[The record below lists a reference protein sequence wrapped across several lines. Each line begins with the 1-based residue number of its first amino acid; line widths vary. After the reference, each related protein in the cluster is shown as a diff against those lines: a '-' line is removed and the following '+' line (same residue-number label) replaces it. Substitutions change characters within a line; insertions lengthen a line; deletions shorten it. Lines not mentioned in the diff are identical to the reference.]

1 MVRLAGESPRTAR
14 YVKLSLPEIADPV
27 ILCCEIVG
35 DGPPVVLVP
44 GLGDTVWV
52 WRRLI
57 PYLQHHHRVTAVEL
71 RGHGRSASPFG
82 PYSVKDMAED
92 LALLAQKLNIR
103 EATFIAQGLGAR
115 AAMTLAA
122 EKPDI
127 VSALVL
133 VGAETGPPT
142 VSARGSLV
150 GRMEHA
156 ARGDM
161 QATYKIRK
169 GEGREP
175 RGMSSRER
183 AEHHRIFLR
192 NSSAG
197 YNAACYAELS
207 SPDFSARLGEIRCPV
222 LAVAGELDP
231 DRLADAERMTESIPD
246 CESII
251 VAGAGHFVQLDQ
263 TETFHALLDE
273 FFRKHLPSLPK

>member
-1 MVRLAGESPRTAR
+1 MVRIAGESPRTAR
-14 YVKLSLPEIADPV
+14 HVKLSPPEKADSV

-35 DGPPVVLVP
+35 DGPPAVLVP
-44 GLGDTVWV
+44 GLGDSVWV

-82 PYSVKDMAED
+82 PYSVKDLAED
-92 LALLAQKLNIR
+92 LALLSQKLNIR

-133 VGAETGPPT
+133 IGAETGPPT
-142 VSARGSLV
+142 VSTRGSLV

-161 QATYKIRK
+161 QAAYKLRK

-192 NSSAG
+192 NSPAG

-207 SPDFSARLGEIRCPV
+207 APDFSGRLGEIHCPV

-231 DRLADAERMTESIPD
+231 DRLADAERMTETIPD

-251 VAGAGHFVQLDQ
+251 VAGAGHFVQLDR

-273 FFRKHLPSLPK
+273 FFRKHLRKLSK